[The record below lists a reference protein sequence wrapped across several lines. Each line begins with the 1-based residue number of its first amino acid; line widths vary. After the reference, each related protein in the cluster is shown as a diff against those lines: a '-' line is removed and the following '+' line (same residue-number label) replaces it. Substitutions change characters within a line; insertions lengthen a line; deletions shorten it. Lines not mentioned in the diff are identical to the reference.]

1 MQLWEGELERRYL
14 LQRAWCLHDAY
25 MTHQEKPTAPLPA
38 FLQDRVAAGQALP
51 EVEMAGGHQEEQPAA
66 TSGKRKASSDQQ
78 EGQARQEEEVNA
90 VLAYVVTQLRDA
102 PLFREFMHCFHAPS
116 SGDAAVG
123 EEDVNDEYGG
133 GDDDEE
139 DDVEGDDDEEESEAE
154 SEEENEDADVWD
166 DE

>member
-1 MQLWEGELERRYL
+1 
-14 LQRAWCLHDAY
+14 

-51 EVEMAGGHQEEQPAA
+51 EVEMSGGHQEEQPAA

-102 PLFREFMHCFHAPS
+102 PLFRELMHCFHAPR

-123 EEDVNDEYGG
+123 EEDMN
-133 GDDDEE
+133 
-139 DDVEGDDDEEESEAE
+139 DEEEEGQ
-154 SEEENEDADVWD
+154 EEEEV
-166 DE
+166 